1 MKARV
6 PIVAALLLG
15 LAPVPAALAQQA
27 SPPRTDLEQQ
37 IQRKRHVVRP
47 PVVVD
52 EVARDAARAEREA
65 QAERRR
71 EELVREVVEGPR
83 ARRPD
88 LRYDV
93 TSGIQARNL
102 QNARRR

>member
-37 IQRKRHVVRP
+37 IQRRRHVVRP
-47 PVVVD
+47 PIPPQ
-52 EVARDAARAEREA
+52 EVERDTARAEREA
-65 QAERRR
+65 AAQARR
-71 EELVREVVEGPR
+71 EKLVREVTSPEPPG
-83 ARRPD
+83 RRD

-102 QNARRR
+102 QDVRRR